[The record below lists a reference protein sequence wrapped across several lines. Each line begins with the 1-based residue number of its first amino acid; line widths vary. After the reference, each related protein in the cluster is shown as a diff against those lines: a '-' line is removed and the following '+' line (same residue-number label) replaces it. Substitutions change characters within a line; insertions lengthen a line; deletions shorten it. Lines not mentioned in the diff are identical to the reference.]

1 MQDNYNLQNGPD
13 KIVRERIII
22 IRGHKVMLDVDLA
35 ELYGVETKA
44 FNQAVKRN
52 HERFPMDFMFRI
64 TKEEKD
70 EVVTNCD
77 HLKTLKFSKALPFAF
92 TEHGAIQAANI
103 LNSPEAIG
111 MGVLIV
117 RAFVRLRT
125 LVASHKKLE
134 QRLAELE
141 QQLEYRLDRQDE
153 TIEQIMTALRQLMTQ
168 PAPHKRPIGFIHP
181 KTEDD

>member
-1 MQDNYNLQNGPD
+1 MEPQPLEL
-13 KIVRERIII
+13 IASRILL
-22 IRGHKVMLDVDLA
+22 IRSQRVMIDADLA
-35 ELYGVETKA
+35 QLYGVPTKVL
-44 FNQAVKRN
+44 NQAVKRN
-52 HERFPMDFMFRI
+52 RQRFPSDFMFQL
-64 TKEEKD
+64 TVEEKAD
-70 EVVTNCD
+70 VVTNCD
-77 HLKTLKFSKALPFAF
+77 HLNALKFSKAPPFAF
-92 TEHGAIQAANI
+92 TEHGAIQAANV

-125 LVASHKKLE
+125 LVASHKELE